1 MTFIQFDEELAINI
15 DRVCAVKIRRNRNDG
30 SYRNN
35 ADYPFIADIFVAG
48 HGKPFTVHLTEYR
61 VKALREHL
69 HAKPLDEGR
78 R

>member
-1 MTFIQFDEELAINI
+1 MTFIQFDEELTINLE
-15 DRVCAVKIRRNRNDG
+15 RVCAVKIRPNRYDG

-48 HGKPFTVHLTEYR
+48 HGKPFTVHLSEYR
-61 VKALREHL
+61 AKALREHL
-69 HAKPLDEGR
+69 QAKPLDGR